1 MILLKIGFKILG
13 FTDECMKKME
23 KNEKKKKMKKF

>member
-23 KNEKKKKMKKF
+23 KNEKKKMNKF

>member
-13 FTDECMKKME
+13 FIDECMKKME
-23 KNEKKKKMKKF
+23 KNEKKEKMKKF